1 MYDDEILKA
10 ILDSAAEKALQKI
23 KKESSISLEEAI
35 PLLLRGQYN
44 HIVHLDKEITEIKS
58 QLKNMATKD
67 DIRDMATK
75 NDIKNMAT
83 KDDIKNMATKD
94 DIRDMATKNDI
105 KNMATKDDIKDMATK
120 EDIKHLKWMIGIGF
134 SFITLIIG
142 IIGIIALL
150 K

>member
-83 KDDIKNMATKD
+83 KDDIK
-94 DIRDMATKNDI
+94 
-105 KNMATKDDIKDMATK
+105 DMATK